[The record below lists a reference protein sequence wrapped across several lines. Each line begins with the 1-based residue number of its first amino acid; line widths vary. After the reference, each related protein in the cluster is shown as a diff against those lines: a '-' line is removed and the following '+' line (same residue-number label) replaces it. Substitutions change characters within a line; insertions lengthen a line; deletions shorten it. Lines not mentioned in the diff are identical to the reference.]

1 MKKHICKQCNKIYEY
16 CRGCLL
22 SPISYK
28 EDGYCSETCYEA
40 SKIKVDP
47 IVEEVIETISVE
59 DIIPIEEEISVEVES
74 ETIVEEEASIETE
87 VEPIASIDTTTV
99 EKPTIKKE
107 TNTYKK
113 KKNKY
118 KCYQSH

>member
-1 MKKHICKQCNKIYEY
+1 MKKHICKQCNKVYEY

-28 EDGYCSETCYEA
+28 ENGYCSETCYEA
-40 SKIKVDP
+40 SKNKVES
-47 IVEEVIETISVE
+47 IVEEISTIEITEVIINNPSIEDVIPTEEKISVE
-59 DIIPIEEEISVEVES
+59 TEIPTLVEDTAE
-74 ETIVEEEASIETE
+74 
-87 VEPIASIDTTTV
+87 TTTV
-99 EKPTIKKE
+99 VEPTIKNE

-118 KCYQSH
+118 RVHE